1 MYEHDMYRMCSNSFS
16 SSFWGS
22 FRIQISIYIWNHS
35 RYMWIDP
42 RSSGCI
48 LKPII
53 GFLLATCLNYSFSK
67 PKPCGRGDDAF
78 RCRECPILCRG
89 IYQLPVRS
97 THIFVMTSRPRL
109 VWRAAWSRMLRCVV
123 LKWRCC
129 AILRE
134 DDHDRTHQAS
144 ERHTVEYRKTAEE
157 EEIDTRTCPDTSA

>member
-1 MYEHDMYRMCSNSFS
+1 MSTVCIVCALTGFS

-22 FRIQISIYIWNHS
+22 FRIQISIYIWNH
-35 RYMWIDP
+35 RFMWIDP
-42 RSSGCI
+42 RSAGCT
-48 LKPII
+48 LNPII
-53 GFLLATCLNYSFSK
+53 GFLLATCLTYSFSK

-78 RCRECPILCRG
+78 RCRECPILFRG

-157 EEIDTRTCPDTSA
+157 EEIDTRTRPDTSA